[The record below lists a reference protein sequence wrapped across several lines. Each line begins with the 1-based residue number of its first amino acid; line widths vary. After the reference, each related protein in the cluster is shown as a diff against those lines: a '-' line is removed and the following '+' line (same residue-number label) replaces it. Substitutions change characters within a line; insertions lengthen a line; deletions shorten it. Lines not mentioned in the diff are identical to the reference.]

1 MMLRIQNLSKHF
13 GTVRAVDQV
22 TLDVSE
28 GQMVGIIGS
37 SGAGKSTLLRLI
49 NRLWE
54 PDDGSIWFGDLAVS
68 RLKGAA
74 LLDWRS
80 RCAMIFQQFN
90 LVQRLDVLT
99 NVLMGRLRRRS
110 TIATLFK
117 YFPRTDRLLAAEMLD
132 KVEILD
138 QALKRCDEL
147 SGGQQQRVAIARAMM
162 QQPRIILADEPIASL
177 DPRSARRVMEALRE
191 INRQEGI
198 TVISSLHD
206 LATARIYSD
215 RVIGMSGGSIV
226 FDGAPEELSEEV
238 VRRIYRMEDIAE
250 QLEEGIVTASA
261 EMTKR

>member
-1 MMLRIQNLSKHF
+1 
-13 GTVRAVDQV
+13 
-22 TLDVSE
+22 
-28 GQMVGIIGS
+28 
-37 SGAGKSTLLRLI
+37 
-49 NRLWE
+49 
-54 PDDGSIWFGDLAVS
+54 
-68 RLKGAA
+68 
-74 LLDWRS
+74 
-80 RCAMIFQQFN
+80 
-90 LVQRLDVLT
+90 
-99 NVLMGRLRRRS
+99 
-110 TIATLFK
+110 
-117 YFPRTDRLLAAEMLD
+117 
-132 KVEILD
+132 
-138 QALKRCDEL
+138 
-147 SGGQQQRVAIARAMM
+147 M